1 MFALYAV
8 LYVFMLDEMPI
19 SVLCLQLNADLK
31 SVDEDKDRTFA
42 KLNDEI
48 KAKEDLEGEICK
60 RFAGVAKP
68 RDFIYVTISTS
79 ACLLRCVF
87 VSP

>member
-1 MFALYAV
+1 MLYIALC
-8 LYVFMLDEMPI
+8 VFTLDKIPT

-48 KAKEDLEGEICK
+48 KAKEDLEGGI
-60 RFAGVAKP
+60 
-68 RDFIYVTISTS
+68 
-79 ACLLRCVF
+79 
-87 VSP
+87 